1 MERLKKRKKLIV
13 VLLTLLFCIGII
25 SPLVMTAVRA
35 ASTEELYVIDL
46 PRANE
51 TNKTGWGHPAVELM
65 NGWGMES
72 SSKGNMKALGSYE
85 GQAAYCIEPGIG
97 SWTFDE
103 LTQKDETYWDSYP
116 GKFNQTISP
125 ELIKL
130 FIGRVMHY
138 GYVGNVSPSWTSTNS
153 GADRIAE
160 IKATQL
166 IIWEIIVGERD
177 ENFNKVDGADYG
189 KDNVLDLIPSN
200 YPLRSETLEH
210 YNRIVNAVKNHVK
223 LPSGFSRSASSAK
236 TYKPVYNGSAY
247 TVTIPDTNKML
258 SEYSFSADI
267 SGVTFSVSGN
277 NLVIK
282 VKDPSGQNIKVT
294 AERKNSKRRGVVVW
308 TDGTTGQE
316 NVSQRQNVATYGQ
329 TVNDPIEGYLNL
341 EIDDGS
347 VKIQKTS
354 EDGKVS
360 GISFRIQGNKTDQT
374 VTTGSGGEIQV
385 NDLAPGRYTVTEIS
399 SKEYEPQESK
409 QVTVIGGQTAS
420 VSFHNTLKKGSL
432 KVTKTSEDGMTE
444 GVKFRLS
451 GTSLSGQKVD
461 EYAVTDSSGIAV
473 FEDIPVSGGTPYVL
487 EEAETEDR
495 YVLPEKQNV
504 LVEWNKVT
512 QKSFKNV
519 LKKWSLTVT
528 KTDQETGSPQGDASL
543 SGAKYGIYQGEK
555 LIGTYTTDSSGKF
568 TTKSYVCG
576 DDWTLREIQSS
587 EGYLIDPT
595 VHHIGAEPKEY
606 TVEYNEIS
614 MDVTE
619 QVIKGKI
626 AIIKHSDDGQTGIET
641 PEPGAE
647 FQVYL
652 KSAGS
657 FDSAKETE
665 RDTLVCDENG
675 FARTKL
681 FPAGTYTVHQTKGL
695 EGTEKIPDFDVLID
709 EHEKTYF
716 YLLNNA
722 AFESMIEIVKKDAE
736 TGKVIPA
743 AGVGV
748 KIKNLSTGE
757 FITQHI
763 NYPTPADL
771 DTFYTDSTGKLMLPQ
786 SLHSGKFELHE
797 VQSCDGYVLNKEPI
811 PFTVDETEAVVTVEL
826 FNTPQ
831 KGSITITKTGEV
843 ISSVTESDGIYQPV
857 YAEANLSGA
866 VYEIY
871 AAEDIVTLDGTVR
884 AVKDDLVSTIET
896 NSSGKAASG
905 LLYLGKYKI
914 VEKEAPYGMTLNPEP
929 QLVELTYAGQEVEI
943 TQTAVS
949 FQNERQKIEISLK
962 KQLEQEKQFG
972 IGMNGELLS
981 VQFGLYAE
989 EDMKAADGKVIPKD
1003 SLLEIVSCSQDGS
1016 AVFMTD
1022 LPVESSVYVKE
1033 YSADE
1038 HYLLSSRKYPVSFDY
1053 AGQDTTKTEVV
1064 INNGEAIENEL
1075 IRGTIEGKKT
1085 DEDGFP
1091 IAGAVFGLFEPNET
1105 EFTEKNALMTA
1116 KSNPIGVFLFEDVPY
1131 GEWTVRELKPA
1142 SAFVLNTAN
1151 YPVTVSQDKEIIRIE
1166 VENRFLTGSVRVVKA
1181 DEEYPTEKLSGAVF
1195 EVYAD
1200 ADQNRQFDETADKS
1214 AGELTE
1220 IQPGIYQLDGLRYG
1234 GYFLCEKLAPE
1245 FFLLDYGYYYF
1256 EIKEDKQTVTVSNR
1270 DSTQF
1275 SNRARTGSLKIVKT
1289 AEDGKVE
1296 GRTFQITGTDFT
1308 GRAYDQTFATD
1319 ENGEICV
1326 TLRPGEYTVSEQ
1338 AGKDTAKYILPDDQT
1353 VTVVPDKEIT
1363 VRMHNRLIP
1372 ETELPKT
1379 GDGIQTVLFV
1389 SGIAALTAGVSIL
1402 LCIHKRKKNN
1412 QSIGDGRN

>member
-1 MERLKKRKKLIV
+1 MERLKKRKKLIF

-35 ASTEELYVIDL
+35 AATEELYVIDL

-51 TNKTGWGHPAVELM
+51 TNKTGWGHPAVKLM

-72 SSKGNMKALGSYE
+72 SSKDNLKALGSYE

-97 SWTFDE
+97 SWTFDK

-160 IKATQL
+160 MKATQL

-177 ENFNKVDGADYG
+177 EQFNKVDGGDYG

-210 YNRIVNAVKNHVK
+210 YNRIVNAVKKHVK

-236 TYKPVYNGSAY
+236 TYQLTYEGSAY
-247 TVTIPDTNKML
+247 TVTIPDANKML
-258 SEYSFSADI
+258 SEYSFSANI

-294 AERKNSKRRGVVVW
+294 AQRKNSKRRGVVVW

-316 NVSQRQNVATYGQ
+316 NVNQRQNVATYGQ
-329 TVNDPIEGYLNL
+329 TVNDPIKGYLNL
-341 EIDDGS
+341 KIDDGS
-347 VKIQKTS
+347 VKIKKTS

-360 GISFRIQGNKTDQT
+360 GISFRTQGENTDQT
-374 VTTGSGGEIQV
+374 VTTGSNGEIQV

-420 VSFHNTLKKGSL
+420 VTFHNTLKKGSL
-432 KVTKTSEDGMTE
+432 KVTKTSEDGLTE
-444 GVKFRLS
+444 GMKFRLS
-451 GTSLSGQKVD
+451 GTSLSGLKVD

-473 FEDIPVSGGTPYVL
+473 FEDIPISGDTPYAL

-495 YVLPEKQNV
+495 YVLPKKQNI

-512 QKSFKNV
+512 QKSFQNV

-528 KTDQETGSPQGDASL
+528 KTDQETGTAQGDASL
-543 SGAKYGIYQGEK
+543 AGAVYGVYQGEQ
-555 LIGTYTTDSSGKF
+555 LIDRYTTDESGKF
-568 TTKSYVCG
+568 TTKYYTCG
-576 DDWTLREIQSS
+576 SDWSIRELESS
-587 EGYLIDPT
+587 EGYLLNPEIYH
-595 VHHIGAEPKEY
+595 VGAEPELY
-606 TVEYNEIS
+606 EIEYNEIS

-619 QVIKGKI
+619 QVIKGRV

-657 FDSAKETE
+657 FDNAKETE

-748 KIKNLSTGE
+748 KIKDLSTGE
-757 FITQHI
+757 FITQRI
-763 NYPTPADL
+763 DYPTPADL

-786 SLHSGKFELHE
+786 PLHSGTFELHE
-797 VQSCDGYVLNKEPI
+797 VQSCDGYVLNQETI
-811 PFTVDETEAVVTVEL
+811 PFTVDGTQKTVTIDL

-831 KGSITITKTGEV
+831 KGIITITKTGEV
-843 ISSVTESDGIYQPV
+843 FSSVTESDGIYRPV
-857 YAEANLSGA
+857 YETTGLAGAAYQVIAE
-866 VYEIY
+866 
-871 AAEDIVTLDGTVR
+871 EDIYTLDGTLRYKKGEIV
-884 AVKDDLVSTIET
+884 DTLVTGEDGKARSKPMYLGTFKVIET
-896 NSSGKAASG
+896 
-905 LLYLGKYKI
+905 
-914 VEKEAPYGMTLNPEP
+914 EAPPGMVLNPIP
-929 QLVELTYAGQEVEI
+929 QSVTLTYAGQEVEI
-943 TQTAVS
+943 TQTAIS

-962 KQLEQEKQFG
+962 KQLEQEEQFG

-981 VQFGLYAE
+981 VQFGLYAAE
-989 EDMKAADGKVIPKD
+989 EMKAADGKVIPKD
-1003 SLLEIVSCSQDGS
+1003 SLLEIVSCNQDGS
-1016 AVFMTD
+1016 AVFITD

-1038 HYLLSSRKYPVSFDY
+1038 HYLLSNQKYPISFDY
-1053 AGQDTTKTEVV
+1053 AGQDTAKVKV
-1064 INNGEAIENEL
+1064 IVNNGEAIENEL
-1075 IRGTIEGKKT
+1075 IRGTIEGKKI

-1091 IAGAVFGLFEPNET
+1091 IAGAIFGLFAPDET
-1105 EFTEKNALMTA
+1105 EVTEKTALMTA
-1116 KSNPIGVFLFEDVPY
+1116 QSNPIGVFLFEDVPY
-1131 GEWTVRELKPA
+1131 GEWIVRELKPA
-1142 SAFVLNTAN
+1142 PAFVLNTAN

-1166 VENRFLTGSVRVVKA
+1166 IENRFLTGSVRVVKV
-1181 DEEYPTEKLSGAVF
+1181 DEEYPDHKLSGAVF

-1200 ADQNRQFDETADKS
+1200 VDQNRQFDEKADKLV
-1214 AGELTE
+1214 GELTE
-1220 IQPGIYQLDGLRYG
+1220 TQPGIYQLDGLRYG
-1234 GYFLCEKLAPE
+1234 GFFLHEKQAPE
-1245 FFLLDYGYYYF
+1245 FFLPDDHCYYF
-1256 EIKEDKQTVTVSNR
+1256 EIKEDNQTVTVSNR
-1270 DSTQF
+1270 DDAQF

-1289 AEDGKVE
+1289 AEDGKIE

-1308 GRAYDQTFATD
+1308 GRVYDQTFATD
-1319 ENGEICV
+1319 ENGEIRV

-1338 AGKDTAKYILPDDQT
+1338 TGKDTDQYILPDEQT
-1353 VTVVPDKEIT
+1353 VTIVPDKEIT

-1372 ETELPKT
+1372 KIELPKT
-1379 GDGIQTVLFV
+1379 GDHSLSVIIM
-1389 SGIAALTAGVSIL
+1389 SGIAVLTAGTSLVL
-1402 LCIHKRKKNN
+1402 LLIKEKRNRKKNQN
-1412 QSIGDGRN
+1412 RK